1 MQKRTR
7 MRQIFVS
14 LTVEEIEEIEKLA
27 EEELRS
33 LSSMARKAMNEGLK
47 VLKKKR

>member
-1 MQKRTR
+1 MT
-7 MRQIFVS
+7 QIGVS
-14 LTVEEIEEIEKLA
+14 VTEEQLQELQRLA
-27 EEELRS
+27 EEDVTS